1 MRAGSGGHVVQL
13 HVFDAKLHCHDQ
25 DAGEGWSVPVRD
37 IVLIAEFT
45 TARGPDTDD
54 YFLEFVTRE
63 QNELYY
69 SYVTMY
75 ASGIDDALAKLE
87 ACLRCAL
94 ELKLPSSTDYR
105 SRVVWPPELAGAEYF
120 RFEQA
125 APEGVWERLMTRVK
139 KDKQV
144 TPHIADPIK
153 QYLAAQI
160 APRADQEPGVSA
172 AN

>member
-1 MRAGSGGHVVQL
+1 MVQL
-13 HVFDAKLHCHDQ
+13 HVFDAKLHCHDHDQ
-25 DAGEGWSVPVRD
+25 GEGWSIPIRD

-45 TARGPDTDD
+45 TDQGPQCDD

-63 QNELYY
+63 QDELFY

-87 ACLRCAL
+87 AGLRCAL
-94 ELKLPSSTDYR
+94 ELKLPASTEYR
-105 SRVVWPPELAGAEYF
+105 SRVVWPPQLAGAEYF

-125 APEGVWERLMTRVK
+125 APEGVWKRLTTRVK
-139 KDKQV
+139 KDRQV

-153 QYLAAQI
+153 DYLAGQI
-160 APRADQEPGVSA
+160 APRAGQEPGVSA